1 MTQKKVRFMG
11 RGRMGLGKKKKTH
24 VVLKVS
30 TIDWPEMI
38 KKQKTKDL
46 VQLWA
51 KRSRVTRYLK
61 IKNGTIPAT
70 EAAATPPVPPAAA
83 QSSQEAA
90 AAAT

>member
-1 MTQKKVRFMG
+1 MG

-51 KRSRVTRYLK
+51 KRSRVARYLK
-61 IKNGTIPAT
+61 SKDGTVTAT
-70 EAAATPPVPPAAA
+70 EAATPPAPPAASE
-83 QSSQEAA
+83 SSQKAET
-90 AAAT
+90 AT

>member
-1 MTQKKVRFMG
+1 
-11 RGRMGLGKKKKTH
+11 MGLGKKKKTH

-51 KRSRVTRYLK
+51 KRSRVARYLK
-61 IKNGTIPAT
+61 SKDGTVTAT
-70 EAAATPPVPPAAA
+70 EATTPPVPPTAAE
-83 QSSQEAA
+83 SSQKAEAA
-90 AAAT
+90 T